1 MLNIP
6 STYSTE
12 RMAKNDPQTW
22 THRVKAAAPA
32 GIVAYCARH
41 FPILG
46 SKSAARKALA
56 DGRLLLNG
64 RPARPSDRVRPGDR
78 LELRGA
84 GLSKARDYDAELD
97 IVYEDDWLVIVNKP
111 GGIAVNGN
119 RKKTVENAL
128 AGSVA
133 VSSRPDALPRPVA
146 VHRIDVPTKGLV
158 LLAKTKTALI
168 ELSRAFQS
176 NEVDKEYLAVVHGQT
191 PPRDRIEAPIQEKE
205 AITEYELL
213 ETTPSRVYGHL
224 SLLRLYPVT
233 GRTHQLRIH
242 LRDAGHLILGDKAY
256 AKGQRTLLGKG
267 LFLCACKLAFAHPGS
282 GDPVA
287 VEIDAP
293 SRFGRV
299 LQRERERY

>member
-1 MLNIP
+1 
-6 STYSTE
+6 
-12 RMAKNDPQTW
+12 MAKNDPQTW
-22 THRVKAAAPA
+22 KHRVKVANPT

-46 SKSAARKALA
+46 SKSATRKALA

-64 RPARPSDRVRPGDR
+64 RPARPADRVRPGDR

-133 VSSRPDALPRPVA
+133 ASSRPDALPRPVA

-168 ELSRAFQS
+168 GLSRAFQA
-176 NEVDKEYLAVVHGQT
+176 NEVEKEYLAVVHGQS
-191 PPRDRIEAPIQEKE
+191 PARDRIEAPLEGKE
-205 AITEYELL
+205 AITEYERL

-224 SLLRLYPVT
+224 SLLRLHPVT

-256 AKGQRTLLGKG
+256 ADGQRTLLGKG
-267 LFLCACKLAFAHPGS
+267 LFLCACRLAFAHPGS
-282 GDPVA
+282 GEPVA
-287 VEIDAP
+287 VEIEAP
-293 SRFGRV
+293 SRFWRV